1 MTNIRAEVW
10 KLIDTDP
17 SLRYDMERNLLN
29 VRAVARYFME
39 LGIDATEDAII
50 SAIRR
55 YPRENQ
61 VKDYN
66 KNVLKLLSKS
76 TISTRSNI
84 VNIAISKGSH
94 LKEVLPQIFSIIKF
108 EKGEILRITQ
118 GEENIRIIIDQ
129 KNFQSIMEVIPK
141 KEILEIRKDL
151 AEINIHLPKEVAQ
164 TRGLGAYL
172 FNELL
177 RHDILLY
184 EVMSCLPEFMF
195 FVQND
200 QALKTHEV
208 LFGLINQN
216 KKKED

>member
-17 SLRYDMERNLLN
+17 SLRYDLERNLLN
-29 VRAVARYFME
+29 IRAVARYFMD
-39 LGIDATEDAII
+39 LGIDASEDAII

-55 YPRENQ
+55 YPKESKL
-61 VKDYN
+61 KDYN

-84 VNIAISKGSH
+84 VNIAVSKGNH
-94 LKEVLPQIFSIIKF
+94 LKEILPQIFSIIKF

-129 KNFQSIMEVIPK
+129 KNFEQIIEVLPK

-164 TRGLGAYL
+164 TRGLG
-172 FNELL
+172 
-177 RHDILLY
+177 
-184 EVMSCLPEFMF
+184 
-195 FVQND
+195 
-200 QALKTHEV
+200 T
-208 LFGLINQN
+208 
-216 KKKED
+216 

>member
-1 MTNIRAEVW
+1 MTNIRAEIW

-17 SLRYDMERNLLN
+17 SLRYDLERGLLN
-29 VRAVARYFME
+29 IRAVARYFSE
-39 LGIDATEDAII
+39 SGIVASEDAII

-55 YPRENQ
+55 YPRENK

-66 KNVLKLLSKS
+66 KTVLKLLSKS

-84 VNIAISKGSH
+84 VNIAVSKGNH
-94 LKEVLPQIFSIIKF
+94 LKEVLPRIFSIINF
-108 EKGEILRITQ
+108 EKGETLRITQ
-118 GEENIRIIIDQ
+118 GEENIRIIVDQ
-129 KNFQSIMEVIPK
+129 KNFERVLEVLPK

-151 AEINIHLPKEVAQ
+151 AEINIHLPNEVAQ
-164 TRGLGAYL
+164 TRGLGAYI

-184 EVMSCLPEFMF
+184 EVMTCLPEFML

-208 LFGLINQN
+208 LFKMIN
-216 KKKED
+216 KK

>member
-1 MTNIRAEVW
+1 MTNIRAEIW

-17 SLRYDMERNLLN
+17 SLRYDLERDLLN
-29 VRAVARYFME
+29 VRAVARYFSK
-39 LGIDATEDAII
+39 LGVNASEDAII

-55 YPRENQ
+55 YPKENK

-84 VNIAISKGSH
+84 VNIAVSKGNH
-94 LKEVLPQIFSIIKF
+94 LKEILPQIFSIVKF

-129 KNFQSIMEVIPK
+129 KNFKLVREVIPK
-141 KEILEIRKDL
+141 KEILEIREDL
-151 AEINIHLPKEVAQ
+151 AEINIHLPKEVAE

-208 LFGLINQN
+208 LFKIING
-216 KKKED
+216 K

>member
-1 MTNIRAEVW
+1 
-10 KLIDTDP
+10 
-17 SLRYDMERNLLN
+17 
-29 VRAVARYFME
+29 
-39 LGIDATEDAII
+39 
-50 SAIRR
+50 
-55 YPRENQ
+55 
-61 VKDYN
+61 
-66 KNVLKLLSKS
+66 
-76 TISTRSNI
+76 
-84 VNIAISKGSH
+84 
-94 LKEVLPQIFSIIKF
+94 
-108 EKGEILRITQ
+108 
-118 GEENIRIIIDQ
+118 
-129 KNFQSIMEVIPK
+129 MEVIPK